1 MAFFASP
8 ERGSQDLRR
17 RLAGLA
23 IAAAA
28 LASAGPALAQI
39 DDYGGGYAYFGRGY
53 ERDYGYERRYDYAPL
68 PHAPIRQRAIGR
80 IAAREYGLV
89 RVDRTLATRSS
100 YVVDG
105 AGRDGARVRLI
116 LDRYSGELIDRIV
129 LGAPARSA
137 RLDPQPERAAPQRLI
152 PRPPARPAELKPP
165 AEASAPATVAPPSP
179 AAPAAPAEVP
189 AKPLAVPTVAP
200 KEIGKPALVNPQDVR
215 NVDGPEL
222 APPLARAHPS
232 GIPVPD
238 TTVPPVRIEGT
249 KAEAPKP
256 EMVPIAPLN

>member
-1 MAFFASP
+1 MAFFTTP

-23 IAAAA
+23 IAATTLAA
-28 LASAGPALAQI
+28 AGPALAQI
-39 DDYGGGYAYFGRGY
+39 DDYGGGYAYYGRGY

-68 PHAPIRQRAIGR
+68 PPAPIPQRAIGR
-80 IAAREYGLV
+80 VAAREFGLV
-89 RVDRTLATRSS
+89 RVDRTIATRSS

-105 AGRDGARVRLI
+105 TGRDGARVRLI

-129 LGAPARSA
+129 LGAPMRSA
-137 RLDPQPERAAPQRLI
+137 RLDPQIERPAPRLI
-152 PRPPARPAELKPP
+152 PRPPPRPAELKPP

-179 AAPAAPAEVP
+179 AAPAAPVAVP
-189 AKPLAVPTVAP
+189 AKPLAVPAVAP
-200 KEIGKPALVNPQDVR
+200 REIGKPTLVNPQDVR
-215 NVDGPEL
+215 NADAPEL

-249 KAEAPKP
+249 KAEAPKSD
-256 EMVPIAPLN
+256 MVPVAPLN

>member
-1 MAFFASP
+1 MAFFTTP

-23 IAAAA
+23 IAATTLAA
-28 LASAGPALAQI
+28 ASPALAQI
-39 DDYGGGYAYFGRGY
+39 DDYGGGYAYYGRGY

-68 PHAPIRQRAIGR
+68 PPAPIPQRTIGR
-80 IAAREYGLV
+80 VAAREFGLA

-105 AGRDGARVRLI
+105 TGRDGARVRLI

-129 LGAPARSA
+129 LGAPMRSA
-137 RLDPQPERAAPQRLI
+137 RLDPQIERPAQRLI
-152 PRPPARPAELKPP
+152 PRPPPRPAELKPP

-179 AAPAAPAEVP
+179 AAPAAPVAVP
-189 AKPLAVPTVAP
+189 AKPLAVPAVAP
-200 KEIGKPALVNPQDVR
+200 KEIGKPTLVNPQDVR
-215 NVDGPEL
+215 NADGPEL

-249 KAEAPKP
+249 KAEAPKSD
-256 EMVPIAPLN
+256 MVPVAPLN